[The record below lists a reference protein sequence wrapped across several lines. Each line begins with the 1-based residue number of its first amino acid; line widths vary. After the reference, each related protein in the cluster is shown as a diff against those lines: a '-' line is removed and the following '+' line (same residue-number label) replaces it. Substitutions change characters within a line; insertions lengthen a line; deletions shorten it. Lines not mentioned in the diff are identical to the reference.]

1 MLQRRAWGHA
11 RYGGEATPDTGKRQ
25 GVKRTHPSFITHHLS
40 LSPPPPLFYFLSL
53 LSTLNLNLNHQTS
66 NLKRQTLNFPTPK
79 PLNYV
84 ILCILMFLVLVLL
97 FILSAFFSSAE
108 TVLLSLNGAQRAR
121 IKARSATAD
130 RRIAKCLSDKAIL
143 FSTLLVGNTFVN
155 FAIAALGYRLFADL
169 FPSGAWLAVPVMTV
183 LLLFF
188 GEITPK
194 RLALLLTEEIA
205 PAYATLLLFWR
216 TVLTPFNIV
225 LRLTSRAFAPALARE
240 RRALSDDELVSVLN
254 SAAEHGD
261 VSAKDAEM
269 IEGVL
274 RLSELSAND
283 EMIPR
288 VDIEGYDRDLPEEV
302 RKAVLAQAKHRYLPV
317 FRRTPDAIEG
327 VISRET
333 GAIEDAL
340 FIPETVTLDDLLV
353 TFARSRKPLAV
364 VLDEYGGTA
373 GIISPDDLLE
383 LIVGPT
389 AFGNPGSE
397 PQIVRKAT
405 NIWEIDARAS
415 LEEINRTLDIELE
428 AEDAD
433 RLSGWVQ
440 FHAERI
446 PHVGQEIEADGCRAT
461 VLKRRHRRVTLVR
474 LEVLKRPTISDDEAI
489 LADTD
494 EAVERTEGYES

>member
-1 MLQRRAWGHA
+1 MI
-11 RYGGEATPDTGKRQ
+11 
-25 GVKRTHPSFITHHLS
+25 V
-40 LSPPPPLFYFLSL
+40 
-53 LSTLNLNLNHQTS
+53 
-66 NLKRQTLNFPTPK
+66 
-79 PLNYV
+79 
-84 ILCILMFLVLVLL
+84 VLVLL
-97 FILSAFFSSAE
+97 FLLSAFFSSAE
-108 TVLLSLNGAQRAR
+108 TVLLSLTGAQRAR
-121 IKARSATAD
+121 IKTRNAAAD
-130 RRIAKCLSDKAIL
+130 RRIANCLSDKALL

-155 FAIAALGYRLFADL
+155 FAIAALGYRILSEHL
-169 FPSGAWLAVPVMTV
+169 PSGGWLAVPVMTV
-183 LLLFF
+183 LLLFL

-205 PAYATLLLFWR
+205 PAYASLLLFWR
-216 TVLTPFNIV
+216 AVLTPFNVI
-225 LRLTSRAFAPALARE
+225 LRFTSRAFAPALARE
-240 RRALSDDELVSVLN
+240 RRALSDDELISVLD

-261 VSAKDAEM
+261 VSQRDADM

-283 EMIPR
+283 EMTPR
-288 VDIEGYDRDLPEEV
+288 VDIEGYDIDLPEET
-302 RKAVLAQAKHRYLPV
+302 RRNALARAQHRYLPV

-327 VISRET
+327 VIDRET
-333 GAIEDAL
+333 GEVEDAV
-340 FIPETVTLDDLLV
+340 FVPETVTLDDLLV

-373 GIISPDDLLE
+373 GIISPDDILE
-383 LIVGPT
+383 LIVGPA

-397 PQIVRKAT
+397 PQIVRKAP
-405 NIWEIDARAS
+405 NVWEIDARAS
-415 LEEINRTLDIELE
+415 LDEINRTLDVELD

-440 FHAERI
+440 FHAERL

-474 LEVLKRPTISDDEAI
+474 LEVLSRASSTSDEEI

-494 EAVERTEGYES
+494 EAVERTEGYEP

>member
-1 MLQRRAWGHA
+1 MI
-11 RYGGEATPDTGKRQ
+11 
-25 GVKRTHPSFITHHLS
+25 V
-40 LSPPPPLFYFLSL
+40 
-53 LSTLNLNLNHQTS
+53 
-66 NLKRQTLNFPTPK
+66 
-79 PLNYV
+79 
-84 ILCILMFLVLVLL
+84 VLVLL
-97 FILSAFFSSAE
+97 FLLSAFFSSAE
-108 TVLLSLNGAQRAR
+108 TVLLSLTGAQRAR
-121 IKARSATAD
+121 IKARNAAAD
-130 RRIAKCLSDKAIL
+130 RRIANCLSDKALL

-155 FAIAALGYRLFADL
+155 FAIAALGYRIMSEHL
-169 FPSGAWLAVPVMTV
+169 PSGGWLAVPVMTV
-183 LLLFF
+183 LLLFL

-205 PAYATLLLFWR
+205 PAYASLLLFWR
-216 TVLTPFNIV
+216 AVLTPFNVI
-225 LRLTSRAFAPALARE
+225 LRFTSRAFAPALARE
-240 RRALSDDELVSVLN
+240 RRALSDDELVSVLD

-261 VSAKDAEM
+261 VSQRDADM

-283 EMIPR
+283 EMTPR
-288 VDIEGYDRDLPEEV
+288 VDIEGYDIALPEET
-302 RKAVLAQAKHRYLPV
+302 RRNALARAQHRYLPV

-327 VISRET
+327 VIDRET
-333 GAIEDAL
+333 GEVEDAV
-340 FIPETVTLDDLLV
+340 FVPETVTLDDLLV

-373 GIISPDDLLE
+373 GIISPDDILE
-383 LIVGPT
+383 LIVGPA

-397 PQIVRKAT
+397 PQIVRKAP
-405 NIWEIDARAS
+405 NVWEIDARAS
-415 LEEINRTLDIELE
+415 LDEINRTLDVELD

-440 FHAERI
+440 FHAERL

-474 LEVLKRPTISDDEAI
+474 LEVLSRESSTSDEEI

-494 EAVERTEGYES
+494 EAVERTEGYEP

>member
-1 MLQRRAWGHA
+1 MI
-11 RYGGEATPDTGKRQ
+11 
-25 GVKRTHPSFITHHLS
+25 V
-40 LSPPPPLFYFLSL
+40 
-53 LSTLNLNLNHQTS
+53 
-66 NLKRQTLNFPTPK
+66 
-79 PLNYV
+79 
-84 ILCILMFLVLVLL
+84 VLVLL
-97 FILSAFFSSAE
+97 FLLSAFFSSAE
-108 TVLLSLNGAQRAR
+108 TVLLSLTGAQRAR
-121 IKARSATAD
+121 IKARNAAAD
-130 RRIAKCLSDKAIL
+130 RRIANCLSDKALL

-155 FAIAALGYRLFADL
+155 FAIAALGYRILSEHL
-169 FPSGAWLAVPVMTV
+169 PSGGWLAVPVMTV
-183 LLLFF
+183 LLLFL

-205 PAYATLLLFWR
+205 PAYASLLLFWR
-216 TVLTPFNIV
+216 AVLTPFNVI
-225 LRLTSRAFAPALARE
+225 LRFTSRAFAPALARE
-240 RRALSDDELVSVLN
+240 RRALSDDELISVLD

-261 VSAKDAEM
+261 VSQRDADM

-283 EMIPR
+283 EMTPR
-288 VDIEGYDRDLPEEV
+288 VDIEGYDIDLPEET
-302 RKAVLAQAKHRYLPV
+302 RRNALARAQHRYLPV

-327 VISRET
+327 VIDRET
-333 GAIEDAL
+333 GEVEDAV
-340 FIPETVTLDDLLV
+340 FVPETVTLDDLLV

-373 GIISPDDLLE
+373 GIISPDDILE
-383 LIVGPT
+383 LIVGPA

-397 PQIVRKAT
+397 PQIVRKAP
-405 NIWEIDARAS
+405 NVWEIDARAS
-415 LEEINRTLDIELE
+415 LDEINRTLDVELD

-440 FHAERI
+440 FHAERL

-474 LEVLKRPTISDDEAI
+474 LEVLSRASSTSDEEI

-494 EAVERTEGYES
+494 EAVERTEGYEP

>member
-1 MLQRRAWGHA
+1 M
-11 RYGGEATPDTGKRQ
+11 
-25 GVKRTHPSFITHHLS
+25 
-40 LSPPPPLFYFLSL
+40 
-53 LSTLNLNLNHQTS
+53 
-66 NLKRQTLNFPTPK
+66 
-79 PLNYV
+79 
-84 ILCILMFLVLVLL
+84 VLVLIAL
-97 FILSAFFSSAE
+97 FALSAFFSSAE
-108 TVLLSLNGAQRAR
+108 TVLLSLTGAQRAR
-121 IKARSATAD
+121 IKARNAAAD
-130 RRIAKCLSDKAIL
+130 RRIAQCLSDKAIL

-155 FAIAALGYRLFADL
+155 FAVAALGYRLFSER
-169 FPSGAWLAVPVMTV
+169 FPAGGWLAVPVMTV
-183 LLLFF
+183 LLLFL

-205 PAYATLLLFWR
+205 PTYAILLLFWR

-225 LRLTSRAFAPALARE
+225 LRFTSKAFAPALARE
-240 RRALSDDELVSVLN
+240 RRALSDDELVSVLD

-261 VSAKDAEM
+261 VSVRDAEM

-283 EMIPR
+283 EMTPR
-288 VDIEGYDRDLPEEV
+288 VDIEGYDIDLPEER
-302 RKAVLAQAKHRYLPV
+302 RKEVLAKTRHRHLPV

-333 GAIEDAL
+333 GVIEDAL
-340 FIPETVTLDDLLV
+340 FVPETVTLDDLLV

-373 GIISPDDLLE
+373 GIISPDDILE
-383 LIVGPT
+383 LLVGPA
-389 AFGNPGSE
+389 AFGNPGTE
-397 PQIVRKAT
+397 PQIVRREP
-405 NIWEIDARAS
+405 NVWEIDARAS
-415 LEEINRTLDIELE
+415 LDEINRTLDVELA

-474 LEVLKRPTISDDEAI
+474 LEVLVRQSAASDEAI

-494 EAVERTEGYES
+494 EAVERTEGYDS

>member
-1 MLQRRAWGHA
+1 MI
-11 RYGGEATPDTGKRQ
+11 
-25 GVKRTHPSFITHHLS
+25 V
-40 LSPPPPLFYFLSL
+40 
-53 LSTLNLNLNHQTS
+53 
-66 NLKRQTLNFPTPK
+66 
-79 PLNYV
+79 
-84 ILCILMFLVLVLL
+84 VLVLL
-97 FILSAFFSSAE
+97 FLLSAFFSSAE
-108 TVLLSLNGAQRAR
+108 TVLLSLTGAQRAR
-121 IKARSATAD
+121 IKARNAAAD
-130 RRIAKCLSDKAIL
+130 RRIANCLSDKALL

-155 FAIAALGYRLFADL
+155 FAIAALGYRIMSEHL
-169 FPSGAWLAVPVMTV
+169 PSGGWLAVPVMTV
-183 LLLFF
+183 LLLFL

-205 PAYATLLLFWR
+205 PAYASLLLFWR
-216 TVLTPFNIV
+216 AVLTPFNVI
-225 LRLTSRAFAPALARE
+225 LRFTSKAFAPALARE
-240 RRALSDDELVSVLN
+240 RRALSDDELISVLD

-261 VSAKDAEM
+261 VSQRDADM

-283 EMIPR
+283 EMTPR
-288 VDIEGYDRDLPEEV
+288 VDIEGYDIDLPEET
-302 RKAVLAQAKHRYLPV
+302 RRNALARAQHRYLPV

-327 VISRET
+327 VIDRET
-333 GAIEDAL
+333 GEVEDAV
-340 FIPETVTLDDLLV
+340 FVPETVTLDDLLV

-373 GIISPDDLLE
+373 GIISPDDILE
-383 LIVGPT
+383 LIVGPA

-397 PQIVRKAT
+397 PQIVRKAP
-405 NIWEIDARAS
+405 NVWEIDARAS
-415 LEEINRTLDIELE
+415 LDEINRTLDVELD

-440 FHAERI
+440 FHAERL

-474 LEVLKRPTISDDEAI
+474 LEVLSRESSTSDEEI

-494 EAVERTEGYES
+494 EAVERTEGYEP

>member
-1 MLQRRAWGHA
+1 MI
-11 RYGGEATPDTGKRQ
+11 
-25 GVKRTHPSFITHHLS
+25 V
-40 LSPPPPLFYFLSL
+40 
-53 LSTLNLNLNHQTS
+53 
-66 NLKRQTLNFPTPK
+66 
-79 PLNYV
+79 
-84 ILCILMFLVLVLL
+84 VLALL
-97 FILSAFFSSAE
+97 FLLSAFFSSAE
-108 TVLLSLNGAQRAR
+108 TVLLSLTGAQRAR
-121 IKARSATAD
+121 IKARNAAAD
-130 RRIAKCLSDKAIL
+130 RRIANCLSDKALL

-155 FAIAALGYRLFADL
+155 FAIAALGYRIMSEHL
-169 FPSGAWLAVPVMTV
+169 PSGGWLAVPVMTV
-183 LLLFF
+183 LLLFL

-205 PAYATLLLFWR
+205 PAYASLLLFWR
-216 TVLTPFNIV
+216 AVLTPFNVI
-225 LRLTSRAFAPALARE
+225 LRFTSRAFAPALARE
-240 RRALSDDELVSVLN
+240 RRALSDDELISVLD

-261 VSAKDAEM
+261 VSQRDADM

-283 EMIPR
+283 EMTPR
-288 VDIEGYDRDLPEEV
+288 VDIEGYDIDLPEET
-302 RKAVLAQAKHRYLPV
+302 RRNALARAQHRYLPV

-327 VISRET
+327 VIDRET
-333 GAIEDAL
+333 GEVEDAV
-340 FIPETVTLDDLLV
+340 FVPETVTLDDLLV

-373 GIISPDDLLE
+373 GIISPDDILE
-383 LIVGPT
+383 LIVGPA

-397 PQIVRKAT
+397 PQIVRKAP
-405 NIWEIDARAS
+405 NVWEIDARAS
-415 LEEINRTLDIELE
+415 LDEINRTLDVELD

-440 FHAERI
+440 FHAERR

-474 LEVLKRPTISDDEAI
+474 LEVLSRESSTSDEEI

-494 EAVERTEGYES
+494 EAVERTEGYEP

>member
-1 MLQRRAWGHA
+1 MI
-11 RYGGEATPDTGKRQ
+11 
-25 GVKRTHPSFITHHLS
+25 V
-40 LSPPPPLFYFLSL
+40 
-53 LSTLNLNLNHQTS
+53 
-66 NLKRQTLNFPTPK
+66 
-79 PLNYV
+79 
-84 ILCILMFLVLVLL
+84 VLALL
-97 FILSAFFSSAE
+97 FLLSAFFSSAE
-108 TVLLSLNGAQRAR
+108 TVLLSLTGAQRAR
-121 IKARSATAD
+121 IKARNAAAD
-130 RRIAKCLSDKAIL
+130 RRIANCLSDKALL

-155 FAIAALGYRLFADL
+155 FAIAALGYRILSEHL
-169 FPSGAWLAVPVMTV
+169 PSGGWLAVPVMTV
-183 LLLFF
+183 LLLFL

-205 PAYATLLLFWR
+205 PAYASLLLFWR
-216 TVLTPFNIV
+216 AVLTPFNVI
-225 LRLTSRAFAPALARE
+225 LRFTSRAFAPALARE
-240 RRALSDDELVSVLN
+240 RRALSDDELVSVLD

-261 VSAKDAEM
+261 VSQRDADM

-283 EMIPR
+283 EMTPR
-288 VDIEGYDRDLPEEV
+288 VDIEGYDIDLPEET
-302 RKAVLAQAKHRYLPV
+302 RRNALARAQHRYLPV

-327 VISRET
+327 VIDRET
-333 GAIEDAL
+333 GEIEDAV
-340 FIPETVTLDDLLV
+340 FVPETVTLDDLLV

-373 GIISPDDLLE
+373 GIISPDDILE
-383 LIVGPT
+383 LIVGPA

-397 PQIVRKAT
+397 PQIVRKAP
-405 NIWEIDARAS
+405 NVWEIDARAS
-415 LEEINRTLDIELE
+415 LDEINRTLDVELD

-440 FHAERI
+440 FHAERL

-474 LEVLKRPTISDDEAI
+474 LEVLSRESSTSDEEI

-494 EAVERTEGYES
+494 EAVERTEGYEP